1 MSHHPRS
8 ARLAAVAASLALVI
22 TGLAASPAA
31 ADDGPV
37 EAGITVPKVENL
49 AADFISGVDVSS
61 AIALEESGVVFR
73 DAAGQPADLF
83 DVLADAGVTDVR
95 VRVWND
101 PFDAAGN
108 GYGGGDN
115 DVAHAVQIGKRAT
128 DAGLGV
134 LVDFH
139 YSDFWADPAKQKAPK
154 AWAAE
159 TLAEKA
165 VAVNDF
171 TTDAL
176 EELKIAGVDVQMVQV
191 GNETNN
197 AVAGVSGW
205 DGMAQIFSAGSAAVR
220 AVFPSALVAVH
231 FTNPESSGR
240 YAGYAANLASRGVD
254 YDVFASSYYPYWHGT
269 VTNLTSVLKNVAD
282 TYGKKVMVAE
292 TSWAY
297 TLEDGDGHGNVIDL
311 PSEATQYPV
320 SVQGQA
326 DAVRDVIQAVANV
339 GTAGIGVFYWEPA
352 WLPVGPPSAL
362 DANKALWEAHGSG
375 WASSYAGEYDPDDAG
390 QWYGGS
396 AWDNQALFAHDG
408 TPLESLHV
416 FAYARTGA
424 VAPREVTAVAPVNL
438 TVAEG
443 DALALPATVTVSYND
458 RSSETQPVTW
468 SDAAKWIDGPGTYSI
483 AGVTAS
489 GLAATATLMVA
500 QKNLLRSPGFEG
512 DSSAWTKTGGGLTIG
527 AWDDPRTGERSAHF
541 WAANAYSFTLSQRVD
556 AVPAGSYVVRGAL
569 QGDGEDAASSVRLI
583 VSSASGEAFV
593 PFSMDGWRN
602 WSAPTSAPIDVPAG
616 GSVTVTVTATLSG
629 GAWGTIDDIELV
641 RATPT
646 GVDTSALAAALADA
660 EAIETSGHTP
670 ATAAALQA
678 AIERAH
684 IVLSADAPSR
694 TAVDAATTALAGAV
708 DGLLVLDTAARA
720 PGRGILS
727 HDNGWDTGLKDGA
740 YTVRMNLW
748 WGENAT
754 KLRLFENGERIAT
767 VALGY
772 GGVGAQSAEIPVTGK
787 KNGVYVYTGE
797 LVNSKG
803 TTALQPVTVTVT
815 DASPGKPVL
824 SHDDKDGDG
833 TYTLTADLWW
843 GTNATSYRFYEGAT
857 LIGEGAL
864 VAATPGAQRAT
875 LSVTGATRGT
885 HTYRVVFANDAGA
898 ATSKDLA
905 VTVRG

>member
-1 MSHHPRS
+1 MSHHPRP
-8 ARLAAVAASLALVI
+8 ARLAAVAASLALAI
-22 TGLAASPAA
+22 TGVASAPAA

-49 AADFISGVDVSS
+49 PADFISGVDVSS

-115 DVAHAVQIGKRAT
+115 DVAHAVAIGKRAT

-139 YSDFWADPAKQKAPK
+139 YSDFWADPAKQQAPK
-154 AWAAE
+154 AWASMTVAQ
-159 TLAEKA
+159 KA
-165 VAVNDF
+165 VAVTDF
-171 TTDAL
+171 TTQAL
-176 EELKIAGVDVQMVQV
+176 EQLEAAGVHVQMVQV

-220 AVFPSALVAVH
+220 AVFPGALVAVH
-231 FTNPESSGR
+231 FTNPETSGR
-240 YAGYAANLASRGVD
+240 FAGYAANLASRGVD
-254 YDVFASSYYPYWHGT
+254 YDVFASSYYPYWHGSLG
-269 VTNLTSVLKNVAD
+269 NLTSVLKNVAD
-282 TYGKKVMVAE
+282 VYGKKVMVAE

-326 DAVRDVIQAVANV
+326 TAVRDVIQAVANV
-339 GTAGIGVFYWEPA
+339 GAAGIGVFYWEPA

-390 QWYGGS
+390 RWYGGS

-408 TPLESLHV
+408 TPLESLSV

-424 VAPREVTAVAPVNL
+424 VAPREVTAVAPVEL
-438 TVAEG
+438 GVTEG
-443 DALALPATVTVSYND
+443 DAVTLPSTVTVSYND
-458 RSSETQPVTW
+458 GSSETQPVTW
-468 SDAAKWIDGPGTYSI
+468 SDAATWIDGPGTYAIGGTTS
-483 AGVTAS
+483 A
-489 GLAATATLMVA
+489 GLAATATVVVS

-512 DSSAWTKTGGGLTIG
+512 DNSAWTKTGTALTIG
-527 AWDDPRTGERSAHF
+527 AWDDPHSGARSAHF
-541 WAANAYSFTLSQRVD
+541 WASGPFSFTLTQRVD
-556 AVPAGSYVVRGAL
+556 AVPVGSYVVRGAL
-569 QGDGEDAASSVRLI
+569 QGDGEDAASSVRLS
-583 VSSASGEAFV
+583 VSSGSAEASV
-593 PFSMDGWRN
+593 PFSMDGWRT
-602 WSAPTSAPIDVPAG
+602 WSMPTTAPIDVAAG
-616 GSVTVTVTATLSG
+616 DSVTVTVTASLNG
-629 GAWGTIDDIELV
+629 GAWGTIDDLELV
-641 RATPT
+641 RAAPT
-646 GVDTSALAAALADA
+646 GVDTSTLAADLAAAEGIDGSAYTA
-660 EAIETSGHTP
+660 T
-670 ATAAALQA
+670 TAAALQA

-684 IVLSADAPSR
+684 IVLSADAPSGA
-694 TAVDAATTALAGAV
+694 AVDGAAIALADAV
-708 DGLLVLDTAARA
+708 DGLVVLDTAAKA

-727 HDNGWDTGLKDGA
+727 HDNGWDTGLKDGS

-748 WGENAT
+748 WGENGT
-754 KLRLFENGERIAT
+754 KLRVFENGERIAT
-767 VALGY
+767 LALAY
-772 GGVGAQSAEIPVTGK
+772 GGVGEQSAEIPVTGRR
-787 KNGVYVYTGE
+787 NGVYVYTGE
-797 LVNSKG
+797 LVNSRG
-803 TTALQPVTVTVT
+803 ATALVPVTVTVA
-815 DASPGKPVL
+815 DAAPGTPVL
-824 SHDDKDGDG
+824 SHDNKDGDG

-843 GTNATSYRFYEGAT
+843 GTNATTYRFYEGDT
-857 LIGEGAL
+857 LMGEGAL
-864 VAATPGAQRAT
+864 VASTPGAQRAT
-875 LSVTGATRGT
+875 FSVTTATRGT

-898 ATSKDLA
+898 TTSKDLA
-905 VTVRG
+905 VTVRK